1 MFPSALSIQ
10 EARPALFSTTS
21 RDQATL
27 MLGFS
32 EHVFLPSCIPI
43 KVDILASIF
52 SVFLFQVF
60 QNLFGKKGAIYWCHL
75 RDFNCNSKS
84 RSMVVECQN

>member
-1 MFPSALSIQ
+1 MFPSVLSIQ

-21 RDQATL
+21 CDQVTL

-43 KVDILASIF
+43 KVDILSSIC
-52 SVFLFQVF
+52 SVFLFS
-60 QNLFGKKGAIYWCHL
+60 
-75 RDFNCNSKS
+75 NCSEP
-84 RSMVVECQN
+84 VWEEGCYLLVPP